1 MPNLTPKP
9 NKQHLVA
16 GSDLQLPALIRSAG
30 KRTITRYIEF
40 FAAHIRNKNTRAAYV
55 TAVSRFFDWCD
66 DNGIESLIDIEPLHV
81 AAYIELMTNSDA
93 SPQTVKQHLAGIK
106 SMFDWLVL
114 GSEIAGNPASI
125 VRGPKSSSKKGK
137 TPILSAEEVRTL
149 MESIPTDTISG
160 LRDRALIATMTYSF
174 ARVSAALGMNVKD
187 VYTTKHR
194 LWLRLYEKGGKRHE
208 VPAHHK
214 LEEYLREYIEAADL
228 KRGPLF
234 RTLKGKSN
242 VLNNTRLQ
250 RRECLAMVKRRV
262 ANAGLDSNLSNHSFR
277 GTGITAYLDH
287 PDAKLEH
294 AQDLANHAD
303 PKTTRLY
310 DRRSDQ
316 LSLDEIEKINI

>member
-1 MPNLTPKP
+1 
-9 NKQHLVA
+9 
-16 GSDLQLPALIRSAG
+16 
-30 KRTITRYIEF
+30 
-40 FAAHIRNKNTRAAYV
+40 
-55 TAVSRFFDWCD
+55 
-66 DNGIESLIDIEPLHV
+66 
-81 AAYIELMTNSDA
+81 
-93 SPQTVKQHLAGIK
+93 
-106 SMFDWLVL
+106 
-114 GSEIAGNPASI
+114 
-125 VRGPKSSSKKGK
+125 
-137 TPILSAEEVRTL
+137 

-234 RTLKGKSN
+234 CTLKGKSN

-250 RRECLAMVKRRV
+250 RRECLAMAKRRV